1 MPSALW
7 APWQA
12 NDRGPLEDNVLSS
25 LATNKNVMNVKG
37 GRSNVM
43 VTW

>member
-12 NDRGPLEDNVLSS
+12 NDQGPLEDNVLSS